1 MPIVTEHSPPSLTR
15 EQLIQQIRFAIE
27 QLAAANGA
35 HRFEELC
42 RHFARQTIAT
52 NILPATGPVAGG
64 GDQGR
69 DFETFHSYLREEL
82 GPSGGFAGRV
92 SDGPVAFAC
101 TLQRDGLPAK
111 LRSDV
116 AKILASGTAVAR
128 VYAFTGA
135 DLRSTCGTRSKRR
148 FATSTASS
156 SRSSMAR
163 RWPTPSPSTTPSP

>member
-1 MPIVTEHSPPSLTR
+1 MTEHAPPSLTR

-27 QLAAANGA
+27 QLTPTNGA

-42 RHFARQTIAT
+42 RHFARKTIAA

-69 DFETFHSYLREEL
+69 DFETFHSYLREQL

-101 TLQRDGLPAK
+101 TLQRDALPTK

-116 AKILASGTAVAR
+116 AKIMASGTAVAR
-128 VYAFTGA
+128 IYAFTGA
-135 DLRSTCGTRSKRR
+135 DLRVDRR
-148 FATSTASS
+148 HALLEAMAPTFAPRA
-156 SRSSMAR
+156 
-163 RWPTPSPSTTPSP
+163 